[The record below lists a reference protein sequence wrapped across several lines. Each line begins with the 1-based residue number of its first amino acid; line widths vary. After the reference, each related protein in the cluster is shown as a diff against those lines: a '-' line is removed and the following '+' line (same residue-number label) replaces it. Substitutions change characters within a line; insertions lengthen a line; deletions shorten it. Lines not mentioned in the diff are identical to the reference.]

1 MSKSNSATSVLNP
14 SGDKMSWEQV
24 LGLDDAALQSG
35 ALLEE
40 GLKRL
45 EEEYRENP
53 EMLHGILWSLSQGVE
68 LLLKLTLWLFGE
80 DEESIGRHHDI
91 PALLDQLLPLV
102 PHESLPP
109 GRREFLE
116 GDPLFRRLIEILGG
130 YGGAG
135 KYDPL
140 DAAIGRT
147 KRNAGEKSST
157 ERWDQMGLDIL
168 DDNWLDFMQREPAR
182 FVDEYYPHLYR
193 VVATSL
199 ALGVHSLWW
208 LWVHGPTA
216 EHGRRW
222 HSSLT
227 GAAWRRVSDL
237 AMRSGS

>member
-1 MSKSNSATSVLNP
+1 MTKSNSATSALDP
-14 SGDKMSWEQV
+14 SGDKMSWEQ
-24 LGLDDAALQSG
+24 LFGLHDSALQSG

-45 EEEYRENP
+45 EEEYRGSP
-53 EMLHGILWSLSQGVE
+53 EVLHGILLSLSQGVE
-68 LLLKLTLWLFGE
+68 HLLKLTLWLFGE
-80 DEESIGRHHDI
+80 DAESIGRHHDI

-102 PHESLPP
+102 QRESLPS
-109 GRREFLE
+109 GRREFLD
-116 GDPLFRRLIEILGG
+116 GDPLFRQLMEILGG

-135 KYDPL
+135 KYHPL
-140 DAAIGRT
+140 DTAIGRT
-147 KRNAGEKSST
+147 RGNAGEKSST
-157 ERWDQMGLDIL
+157 ERWDQMELDIL
-168 DDNWLDFMQREPAR
+168 DDDWLALMQSDPGR
-182 FVDEYYPHLYR
+182 FHLRYYPHLYR
-193 VVATSL
+193 AVATSL
-199 ALGVHSLWW
+199 AVGVHSLWW